1 MPSTRDE
8 MIDLG
13 LWAIDLDD
21 QQRLDVERIAG
32 MHEFLDR
39 MDRRLVHHL
48 HAAGD
53 DARADD
59 PADAFPASSEEP
71 KPTSTARAIPASS
84 ADAR

>member
-1 MPSTRDE
+1 
-8 MIDLG
+8 MIDLR
-13 LWAIDLDD
+13 LRPVELDD
-21 QQRLDVERIAG
+21 QQRLDIERVAG

-59 PADAFPASSEEP
+59 PAHALTRILRRGDQPVP
-71 KPTSTARAIPASS
+71 RARIPFS
-84 ADAR
+84 